1 MNSLSEM
8 YPVFESPFPTLLT
21 HTETGLGIFVAHPK
35 VELAVKVIGPD
46 NDTFR
51 VIAGSLDFFFPLKA
65 HAREL
70 LASRGGVIAFTD
82 EVGMPW
88 YTLEMGPRKVNQPAT
103 PIRAT
108 AQSPR
113 SAFGRTATKIEPKI
127 TGDEGEFSL

>member
-1 MNSLSEM
+1 MNVLSEM

-21 HTETGLGIFVAHPK
+21 HTDTGLGIFVAHPK
-35 VELAVKVIGPD
+35 VDLAVKIIGPD

-51 VIAGSLDFFFPLKA
+51 VIAGTLDFFFPLKV

-82 EVGMPW
+82 ETGMPW
-88 YTLEMGPRKVNQPAT
+88 YTLEM
-103 PIRAT
+103 
-108 AQSPR
+108 SPR
-113 SAFGRTATKIEPKI
+113 VAPRQPVQTPARHAPRSSFGRSAPRVEQQT